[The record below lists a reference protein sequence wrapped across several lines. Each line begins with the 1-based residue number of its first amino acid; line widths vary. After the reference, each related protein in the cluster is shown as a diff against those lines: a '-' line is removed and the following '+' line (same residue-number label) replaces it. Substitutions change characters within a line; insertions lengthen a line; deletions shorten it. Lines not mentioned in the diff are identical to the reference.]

1 MGRRSRMSPEEI
13 GQDSMVRGI
22 SRLGAVLYA
31 LIVLGWLCLVAYV
44 WITQGSW
51 GVGWQLLG
59 TINFTVAA
67 VLAVTVVWLGS
78 RFVRRFAQAPPES

>member
-1 MGRRSRMSPEEI
+1 M
-13 GQDSMVRGI
+13 RGI
-22 SRLGAVLYA
+22 SHLPAVLYG

-44 WITQGSW
+44 WATGGSW

-67 VLAVTVVWLGS
+67 GLAVIVVWLAS
-78 RFVRRFAQAPPES
+78 RVVRRFAKHSES